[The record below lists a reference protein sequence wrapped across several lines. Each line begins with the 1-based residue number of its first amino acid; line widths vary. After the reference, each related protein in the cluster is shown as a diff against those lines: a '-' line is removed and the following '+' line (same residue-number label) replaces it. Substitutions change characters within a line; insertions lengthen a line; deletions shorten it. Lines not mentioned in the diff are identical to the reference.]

1 MFIINLL
8 KAYIRFAIFATGILI
23 GIQVPSF
30 VDQYAKRIDA
40 HYQEVSFNI
49 SGFQKT
55 ANSLFGGDL
64 EALIT
69 YYEDSNDT
77 VFRSDSESIRLIT
90 DRYSR
95 LENERLALGHN
106 PLVVAVHVLF
116 AADQE
121 FFQETLDQYTY
132 TVPLNSVAIEWGLA
146 LAIFSMLIIDLSYF
160 GCKRFYKLVNR
171 RKSGIFVN

>member
-64 EALIT
+64 EALIA
-69 YYEDSNDT
+69 YYDGSNDT

-90 DRYSR
+90 DRYYR

-106 PLVVAVHVLF
+106 ALVVAMHVLF

-121 FFQETLDQYTY
+121 FFQETLEQYTY
-132 TVPLNSVAIEWGLA
+132 TVPLNSIAIEWGLA
-146 LAIFSMLIIDLSYF
+146 IAIFSILIIDLLYF
-160 GCKRFYKLVNR
+160 GCTRFYKLVSR
-171 RKSGIFVN
+171 MKAGMSVN

>member
-64 EALIT
+64 EALIA
-69 YYEDSNDT
+69 YYDGSNDT
-77 VFRSDSESIRLIT
+77 VFRSDSESCL
-90 DRYSR
+90 
-95 LENERLALGHN
+95 L
-106 PLVVAVHVLF
+106 
-116 AADQE
+116 
-121 FFQETLDQYTY
+121 YTS
-132 TVPLNSVAIEWGLA
+132 PSPR
-146 LAIFSMLIIDLSYF
+146 D
-160 GCKRFYKLVNR
+160 
-171 RKSGIFVN
+171 

>member
-64 EALIT
+64 EALIA
-69 YYEDSNDT
+69 YYDGSNDT

-90 DRYSR
+90 DRYYR

-106 PLVVAVHVLF
+106 ALVVAMHVLF

-121 FFQETLDQYTY
+121 FFQETLEQYTY
-132 TVPLNSVAIEWGLA
+132 TVPLNSIAIEWGLA
-146 LAIFSMLIIDLSYF
+146 IAIFSILIIDLLYF
-160 GCKRFYKLVNR
+160 GCTRFYKLVSR
-171 RKSGIFVN
+171 RKAGMSVN

>member
-40 HYQEVSFNI
+40 LYQEVSFNI

-64 EALIT
+64 EALIA
-69 YYEDSNDT
+69 YYDGSNDT

-90 DRYSR
+90 DRYYR

-106 PLVVAVHVLF
+106 ALVVAMHVLF

-121 FFQETLDQYTY
+121 FFQETLEQYTY
-132 TVPLNSVAIEWGLA
+132 TVPLNSIAIEWGLA
-146 LAIFSMLIIDLSYF
+146 IAIFSILIIDLLYF
-160 GCKRFYKLVNR
+160 GCTRFYKLVSR
-171 RKSGIFVN
+171 RKAGMSVN

>member
-64 EALIT
+64 EALIA
-69 YYEDSNDT
+69 YYDGSNDT

-90 DRYSR
+90 DRYYR

-106 PLVVAVHVLF
+106 ALVVAMHVLF

-121 FFQETLDQYTY
+121 FFQETLEQYTY
-132 TVPLNSVAIEWGLA
+132 TVPLNSIAIEWGLA
-146 LAIFSMLIIDLSYF
+146 IGIFSILIIDLLYF
-160 GCKRFYKLVNR
+160 GCTRFYKLVSR
-171 RKSGIFVN
+171 RKAGMSVN

>member
-8 KAYIRFAIFATGILI
+8 KAYIRFAIFATGILV

-64 EALIT
+64 EALIA
-69 YYEDSNDT
+69 YYDGSNDT

-90 DRYSR
+90 DRYYR

-106 PLVVAVHVLF
+106 ALVVAMHVLF

-121 FFQETLDQYTY
+121 FFQETLEQYTY
-132 TVPLNSVAIEWGLA
+132 TVPLNSIAIEWGLA
-146 LAIFSMLIIDLSYF
+146 IAIFSILIIDLLYF
-160 GCKRFYKLVNR
+160 GCTRFYKLVSR
-171 RKSGIFVN
+171 RKAGMSVN

>member
-64 EALIT
+64 EALIA
-69 YYEDSNDT
+69 YYDGSNDT

-90 DRYSR
+90 DRYYR

-106 PLVVAVHVLF
+106 PLVVAMHVLF

-121 FFQETLDQYTY
+121 FFQETLEQYTY
-132 TVPLNSVAIEWGLA
+132 TVPLNSIAIEWGLA
-146 LAIFSMLIIDLSYF
+146 IAIFSILIIDLLYF
-160 GCKRFYKLVNR
+160 GCTRFYKLVSR
-171 RKSGIFVN
+171 RKAGTSVN

>member
-8 KAYIRFAIFATGILI
+8 KAYIRFAIFATGMLI

-64 EALIT
+64 EALIA
-69 YYEDSNDT
+69 YYDGSNDT

-90 DRYSR
+90 DRYYR

-106 PLVVAVHVLF
+106 ALVVAMHVLF

-121 FFQETLDQYTY
+121 FFQETLEQYTY
-132 TVPLNSVAIEWGLA
+132 TVPLNSIAIEWGLA
-146 LAIFSMLIIDLSYF
+146 IGIFSILIIDLLYF
-160 GCKRFYKLVNR
+160 GCTRFYKLVSR
-171 RKSGIFVN
+171 RKAGMSVN

>member
-49 SGFQKT
+49 SGFQNT

-64 EALIT
+64 EALIA
-69 YYEDSNDT
+69 YYDGSNDT

-90 DRYSR
+90 DRYYR

-106 PLVVAVHVLF
+106 ALVVAMHVLF

-121 FFQETLDQYTY
+121 FFQETLEQYTY
-132 TVPLNSVAIEWGLA
+132 TVPLNSIAIEWGLA
-146 LAIFSMLIIDLSYF
+146 IAIFSILIIDLLYF
-160 GCKRFYKLVNR
+160 GCTRFYKLVSR
-171 RKSGIFVN
+171 RKAGMSVN